1 MEFPFLN
8 SLMLIVDKC
17 TYIQFCMPG
26 KILTFFGQSGFSGT
40 VDNSAT
46 PVDSQPPRCSMGAN
60 ASHRQ
65 NSYRNQKLDED
76 VWLLSPDSK
85 WFHFLIKRAITKHLI
100 ISKTSPKIPVYRSL
114 YWSFKGPCLSSL
126 WTEDQRT
133 VGRLCIRYFRG
144 KTFLA
149 KFYLLFSV
157 PSLPPPR
164 AKRQ

>member
-76 VWLLSPDSK
+76 VWLLSPDQSCIMSQIWQIYLCK
-85 WFHFLIKRAITKHLI
+85 NIKK
-100 ISKTSPKIPVYRSL
+100 SWGKK
-114 YWSFKGPCLSSL
+114 F
-126 WTEDQRT
+126 
-133 VGRLCIRYFRG
+133 VGLQNR
-144 KTFLA
+144 
-149 KFYLLFSV
+149 
-157 PSLPPPR
+157 
-164 AKRQ
+164 

>member
-1 MEFPFLN
+1 MFCPQSGAAKVLILSKPTFEIGMLLLERRSVLRLKNMDMESLQNTMMWMIFWLQFPFLN
-8 SLMLIVDKC
+8 SLMLIVDEC

-76 VWLLSPDSK
+76 VWLLSPDSN
-85 WFHFLIKRAITKHLI
+85 
-100 ISKTSPKIPVYRSL
+100 
-114 YWSFKGPCLSSL
+114 
-126 WTEDQRT
+126 
-133 VGRLCIRYFRG
+133 
-144 KTFLA
+144 
-149 KFYLLFSV
+149 
-157 PSLPPPR
+157 
-164 AKRQ
+164 